1 MSTHFDPP
9 NSSSRQPSK
18 SPLKS
23 ATTKYFL
30 GKENTAMEV
39 PPVNGKENTKSIKVT
54 EKITHVRDS
63 VNEKGL
69 STDKF
74 TSIFCDI
81 PRVTSDDMVHHAI
94 SCAEKNPKKLIVHA
108 GINNIYSNKEIT
120 ANCKKKM
127 QLCEK
132 KSSKT
137 ELIFSKTCSRG
148 DRKDVINEER
158 ALKKRLRSFV
168 RS

>member
-74 TSIFCDI
+74 TSIFRDI

-94 SCAEKNPKKLIVHA
+94 SFAEKNPKKLIVHA

-120 ANCKKKM
+120 ANCKKKCNYVKRNPVKRNLYF
-127 QLCEK
+127 QKLVPGEIEK
-132 KSSKT
+132 TSLMKR
-137 ELIFSKTCSRG
+137 EL
-148 DRKDVINEER
+148 
-158 ALKKRLRSFV
+158 LKKD
-168 RS
+168 

>member
-54 EKITHVRDS
+54 EKITHARDS

-69 STDKF
+69 SSDKF
-74 TSIFCDI
+74 TSIFRDI

-94 SCAEKNPKKLIVHA
+94 SFAEKNPKKLIVHA

-120 ANCKKKM
+120 ANCKKNAIMWKEI
-127 QLCEK
+127 Q
-132 KSSKT
+132 
-137 ELIFSKTCSRG
+137 
-148 DRKDVINEER
+148 
-158 ALKKRLRSFV
+158 
-168 RS
+168 